1 MSEDQVGPD
10 FAKPPRLNHVALS
23 LPADALDDEGRRAI
37 TAFYG
42 DVFGFE
48 EYPELTEDRRRLV
61 LRAHTHEQFVFLI
74 ADESPMT
81 APRMDHFGLSVS
93 SLPEFEEVARRAA
106 AWRDR
111 EPADVDLVE
120 PSYEDYAGVLRL
132 HSFYVRYRLPL
143 MVETQHFEFL
153 T

>member
-1 MSEDQVGPD
+1 MTGPD

-23 LPADALDDEGRRAI
+23 LPADALDAEGRKAL
-37 TAFYG
+37 TEFYG

-48 EYPELTEDRRRLV
+48 EYPQLTEDRRRLV

-93 SLPEFEEVARRAA
+93 SLAEFEEVAARAA
-106 AWRDR
+106 AWKAR
-111 EPADVDLVE
+111 EPDAVDLVE
-120 PSYEDYAGVLRL
+120 PSVEEYPGFLRL

-143 MVETQHFEFL
+143 MVETQHFEYL